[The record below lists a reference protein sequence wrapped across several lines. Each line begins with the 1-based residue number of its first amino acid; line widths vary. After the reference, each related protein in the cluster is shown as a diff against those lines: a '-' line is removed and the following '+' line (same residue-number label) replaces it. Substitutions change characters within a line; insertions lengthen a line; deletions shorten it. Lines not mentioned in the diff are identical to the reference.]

1 MFGESG
7 TITKRDVEELAIKTL
22 DSNIFD
28 LTDNL
33 RKKEHKRSTTNIKW
47 FTLFK
52 GTNTKNINH
61 FI

>member
-1 MFGESG
+1 MFGEGG

-33 RKKEHKRSTTNIKW
+33 RKKEHKRSTTNIK
-47 FTLFK
+47 
-52 GTNTKNINH
+52 
-61 FI
+61 